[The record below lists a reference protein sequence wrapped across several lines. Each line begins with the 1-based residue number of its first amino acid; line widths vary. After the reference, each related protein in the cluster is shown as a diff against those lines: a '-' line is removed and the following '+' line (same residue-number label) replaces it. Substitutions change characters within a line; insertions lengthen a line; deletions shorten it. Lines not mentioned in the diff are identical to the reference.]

1 MHMERAKLS
10 LNKQN
15 SILLISVIVIL
26 FIIGFPLVHIIINSF
41 MDNGRL
47 SLEAYADVFTS
58 LSTYKALL
66 NTLLVALG
74 VLALAGFMGGG
85 LAFISEKTDLRFK
98 KLIRFL
104 VFLEFCIPS
113 YIISVSWI
121 QITSR
126 GGYLHRLLKL
136 VNPDLPYSF
145 SPYSLGAV
153 IIVLSIHLYPLVFFG
168 ISNSLR
174 KSSGVLEDAG
184 RVSGGSR
191 FGVLKSISLPLVM
204 PSFLSVGLL
213 VFSRTMANFG
223 IPAQLALPIGSD
235 VLTTRIYKAISEL
248 DIQSLS
254 VLSILLIAIS
264 YIFYY
269 AAERWIK
276 SRAFYSNSTGGA
288 RSQNLFKLRG
298 KAGFFYPVVF
308 MFFLIVLI
316 LPLITLVLSSFM
328 KRWGLELS
336 LQNMTIKN
344 YFLVLSENDLMK
356 RAFSNSLFY
365 GVLSAGVAAVFAII
379 IVYFYRYVN
388 SKTSRLLMSVSSLP
402 LAVPNIILAVGAV
415 FTWINPPLKL
425 YGTKWIIILTYTV
438 LFIPIIIK
446 QIKGLSENINP
457 AIDLSAR
464 TLGIPVT
471 QRILRLF
478 LPQLFRG
485 VLSGWI
491 ISFLIAFREIPISL
505 LLYSKGNETVGVLLF
520 TIQSNSYGL
529 EMTSTIAVLVILI
542 SIVGN
547 VLVNKI
553 CEKRFVN
560 GSITSE

>member
-1 MHMERAKLS
+1 M
-10 LNKQN
+10 
-15 SILLISVIVIL
+15 LISVIVVL
-26 FIIGFPLVHIIINSF
+26 FIIGFPLVNIIINSF
-41 MDNGRL
+41 MDDGRL
-47 SLEAYADVFTS
+47 SLEAYTDVLTS
-58 LSTYKALL
+58 RSTYKALL

-74 VLALAGFMGGG
+74 VLALSGLMGGG
-85 LAFISEKTDLRFK
+85 LAFISEKTDFKFK

-126 GGYLHRLLKL
+126 GGYMHRLLKL
-136 VNPDLPYSF
+136 YHPDFPYSF
-145 SPYSLGAV
+145 NPYSLGAV

-184 RVSGGSR
+184 RVSGGSP

-223 IPAQLALPIGSD
+223 IPAQLALPIGTD

-248 DIQSLS
+248 DIPALS

-264 YIFYY
+264 YIFYI

-276 SRAFYSNSTGGA
+276 SRAFYSSGTGGT
-288 RSQNLFKLRG
+288 RNPKLLKLRG
-298 KAGFFYPVVF
+298 KAGFLYPVVF
-308 MFFLIVLI
+308 VFFLVVLI
-316 LPLITLVLSSFM
+316 LPLITLLLSSFM

-344 YFLVLSENDLMK
+344 YFLVLFENELMK
-356 RAFSNSLFY
+356 RAFSNSLIY
-365 GVLSAGVAAVFAII
+365 GVLSACVAAVFAII
-379 IVYFYRYVN
+379 IVYFYRYTT
-388 SKTSRLLMSVSSLP
+388 SKASRLLMLVSSLP
-402 LAVPNIILAVGAV
+402 LSVPNIILAVGAV
-415 FTWINPPLKL
+415 FAWINPPLKL
-425 YGTKWIIILTYTV
+425 YGTSWIIILTYTV
-438 LFIPIIIK
+438 LFIPIIVK

-491 ISFLIAFREIPISL
+491 ISFLVAFRELPISL

-560 GSITSE
+560 GNIASE